1 MVILN
6 IIGMVSVM
14 VLLAVLGLL
23 SRRMGKATQA
33 APYYIGFFLAMGL
46 VGVGVI
52 ARFINPDADLT
63 QNGLAVMVYN
73 GLPAIGLTIGAI
85 IAWHYWSWLLAERQ

>member
-1 MVILN
+1 MAILN
-6 IIGMVSVM
+6 IIGVMGIM
-14 VLLAVLGLL
+14 VLLGVLGFL

-33 APYYIGFFLAMGL
+33 APHYIGFFLAMTL
-46 VGVGVI
+46 VGVGLV
-52 ARFINPDADLT
+52 ARIINPDADLT